1 MSASEDRAIAIAAF
15 NRAQDLFYSTRT
27 PEQDHEMLQAA
38 LTSRHHWRLVGGE
51 RQFAVS
57 DWLMSRIYAAFNE
70 PRLAVEFALSS
81 ISHKQEGFPH
91 WLKASLKEG
100 VARAYKCANKM
111 HEFEHYKELAL
122 AELALESDPE
132 EVKIIGEQIAEL

>member
-1 MSASEDRAIAIAAF
+1 MSASDDRAIAVAAF

-81 ISHKQEGFPH
+81 ISHKQDGFPH
-91 WLKASLKEG
+91 WLKVLQEPTNVPTRCTSLSTIKKWLSPNLHW
-100 VARAYKCANKM
+100 R
-111 HEFEHYKELAL
+111 
-122 AELALESDPE
+122 
-132 EVKIIGEQIAEL
+132 QIQKR